1 LIPERGVSYYGVM
14 YPDRAVPDF
23 DEMIDHG
30 CNAVLLAVSEFD
42 WWFWRGNVSGLVSA
56 AHERGLRA
64 YVDLWGWGKTLAGE
78 PPSIFLMRD
87 AEHRQH
93 AASGRIYDAVCL
105 NHQGFKDFLEESVA
119 EMASETEADGF
130 FWDEPHYANW
140 HDPDWACRCPICRGL
155 FEKRTGEPMPGE
167 LTPEV
172 IAFRED
178 RAVGFL
184 RELSQAVKEA
194 NPDLDVITCLLPTQS
209 PLIGI
214 TDWERI
220 ASIPEVD
227 VLATDPYYFHTGMGR
242 EEGLEFFRT
251 TGAKAIELARRHGK
265 RSQLWLQA
273 FRAPEGREEEFVE
286 AVRIADELGVDS
298 IFAWPYRG
306 GEGSIL
312 ESGDPRAVWRAI
324 GEAYREAAG

>member
-1 LIPERGVSYYGVM
+1 MIPERGVSYYGVM
-14 YPDRAVPDF
+14 YPDRAEQDL
-23 DEMIDHG
+23 DEMLDHG

-42 WWFWRGNVSGLVSA
+42 WWFWRRNVGLIIAA
-56 AHERGLRA
+56 AHERGMRA

-87 AEHRQH
+87 TEHRQV
-93 AASGRIYDAVCL
+93 ATSGKAYHAVCL
-105 NHQGFKDFLEESVA
+105 NHQGFRDFLAESIA
-119 EMASETEADGF
+119 EMARETEVDGF

-140 HDPDWACRCPICRGL
+140 HDQDWACRCPTCRGL
-155 FEKRTGEPMPGE
+155 YEKEAGGPMPGE

-172 IAFRED
+172 VAFREK

-184 RELSQAVKEA
+184 TELSQAAKAV
-194 NPDLDVITCLLPTQS
+194 NPGLDITVCLLPTQS

-214 TDWERI
+214 TDWERV

-251 TGAKAIELARRHGK
+251 TGAKAIELARNHGK

-273 FRAPEGREEEFVE
+273 FRAPEGRESEFLE

-298 IFAWPYRG
+298 VFAWPYRG
-306 GEGSIL
+306 GQGSIL
-312 ESGDPRAVWRAI
+312 ESGDPGAVWDAI
-324 GEAYREAAG
+324 GRAYREVAG

>member
-1 LIPERGVSYYGVM
+1 M

-42 WWFWRGNVSGLVSA
+42 WWFWRRNVSGLISA

-87 AEHRQH
+87 TYHRQH

-105 NHQGFKDFLEESVA
+105 NHQGFKDFLEESIA

-155 FEKRTGEPMPGE
+155 YEERTGEPMPGE

-178 RAVGFL
+178 RAVSFL
-184 RELSQAVKEA
+184 RELSQAVKGRHHLPPPHPE
-194 NPDLDVITCLLPTQS
+194 PPHRHHRLGEDRVHPRGRRPRHRPLLLPHGHGQGGG
-209 PLIGI
+209 P
-214 TDWERI
+214 R
-220 ASIPEVD
+220 
-227 VLATDPYYFHTGMGR
+227 VLQGHR
-242 EEGLEFFRT
+242 
-251 TGAKAIELARRHGK
+251 
-265 RSQLWLQA
+265 
-273 FRAPEGREEEFVE
+273 
-286 AVRIADELGVDS
+286 
-298 IFAWPYRG
+298 
-306 GEGSIL
+306 GEGHQ
-312 ESGDPRAVWRAI
+312 P
-324 GEAYREAAG
+324 GEETREALPALAPGLPCTRG